1 MSWVR
6 FQALGSVI
14 STTTVSSFLKIKKRK
29 GYAISM
35 VALLSD
41 KIMSDGKKFASLFT
55 DLTNPTSHSIY
66 QKIGF
71 VKIGQNIH
79 FDFVGRKI

>member
-1 MSWVR
+1 
-6 FQALGSVI
+6 
-14 STTTVSSFLKIKKRK
+14 
-29 GYAISM
+29 M